1 MFPVKI
7 IGEPGSTDREITV
20 APVDGVGSPTSWH
33 IPEETPVA
41 FVYNRRNYAVMLATP
56 LDIVDYVV
64 GFSLTE
70 GVVDDPG
77 SIESL
82 DISYT
87 DRGVDLR
94 IRIDGTAF
102 ERFSMQ
108 ETRRTLPGNAGCGLC
123 GLENAD
129 RLFETLPRVAKT
141 PMVLDAAALTK
152 AMDELAAHQ
161 PINQRTRS
169 VHGAAW
175 ANLAGDIL
183 HLREDVGR
191 HNALDKL
198 LGALAL
204 KNIDTGEGFV
214 LMSSRCS
221 YELVEKAARRGV
233 KALVTISGPTGFALA
248 KAKEANMRLYARGV
262 EGAVEIQGKM

>member
-7 IGEPGSTDREITV
+7 IGKPPATDRS
-20 APVDGVGSPTSWH
+20 VDIRSLSDGAQSIWN

-56 LDIVDYVV
+56 HDIEDFAL

-70 GVVDDPG
+70 GVVDKPEDI
-77 SIESL
+77 SAL
-82 DISYT
+82 DIAYV

-94 IRIDGTAF
+94 IRISDQLL
-102 ERFSMQ
+102 ERLDVRQ
-108 ETRRTLPGNAGCGLC
+108 RRRNLPGAAGCGLC

-129 RLFETLPRVAKT
+129 AFFASLPKVAEERVSIDETAILSAMGRLAGR
-141 PMVLDAAALTK
+141 
-152 AMDELAAHQ
+152 Q

-169 VHGAAW
+169 VHAAAW
-175 ANLAGDIL
+175 AGLDGEIAFV
-183 HLREDVGR
+183 REDVGR

-198 LGALAL
+198 LGAIAREGT
-204 KNIDTGEGFV
+204 DVATGFV

-233 KALVTISGPTGFALA
+233 KALASISGPTGFALE
-248 KAKEANMRLYARGV
+248 KAREANMALFARAPGGV
-262 EGAVEIQGKM
+262 VAMLD